1 MSLATRTYWNQIKTQ
16 EELEDAF
23 DELESAED
31 FLAFFQIDYLPGV
44 VLVNRLHILQRF
56 HNLLNSQG
64 ELPNKISDNLNLQ
77 RTLLKRAYES
87 FVNSSAQKE
96 KVLKVFNRA
105 APGTG
110 FVSLTAIST
119 QGG

>member
-1 MSLATRTYWNQIKTQ
+1 MSLATSTYWNQIQTQ

-31 FLAFFQIDYLPGV
+31 FLEFFQIDYLPGI

-56 HNLLNSQG
+56 HNLLNKQG
-64 ELPNKISDNLNLQ
+64 ALPESIGDNLSIQRSLLQ
-77 RTLLKRAYES
+77 QAYES
-87 FVNSSAQKE
+87 FIDSSAQKE

-119 QGG
+119 NGG